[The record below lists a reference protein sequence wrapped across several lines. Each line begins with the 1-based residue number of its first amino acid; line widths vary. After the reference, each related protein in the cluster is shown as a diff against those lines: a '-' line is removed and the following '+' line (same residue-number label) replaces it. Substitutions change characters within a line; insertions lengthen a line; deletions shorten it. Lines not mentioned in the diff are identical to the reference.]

1 VRVLVSGAAGGIGEG
16 IVRALLGGGATVF
29 ATSRSEERLAE
40 LRERIAPEM
49 RPALTGI
56 AGDAGD
62 FAGAA
67 EIVAR
72 VEALGGAE
80 AAVAILGRG
89 WWTSGPLL
97 ELEPGEWKAVLDEM
111 LAAHFAFARAVIPML
126 SRRTGSTYLS
136 LGGGAAFEP
145 MPDAGLV
152 SIAAAGQVM
161 LTRVLAR
168 EIGAAAPRIVELVVD
183 GPVNTRESREFAQP
197 NWIGDADIGRVV
209 AELVL
214 HGAVTWESAR
224 TNGPL
229 IVMSERGKRSR
240 PKNLEN
246 PDPRATRGNARGDR

>member
-16 IVRALLGGGATVF
+16 IVRALLGGGAAVV

-40 LRERIAPEM
+40 LRERIVPEL

-72 VEALGGAE
+72 VEALGGAN

-97 ELEPGEWKAVLDEM
+97 EIAPGEWKAILDEM
-111 LAAHFAFARAVIPML
+111 LTSHFAFARAAIPML
-126 SRRTGSTYLS
+126 ARRTGSLYLS
-136 LGGGAAFEP
+136 IGGGAAFEP
-145 MPDAGLV
+145 VPDAGLV

-161 LTRVLAR
+161 LSRVLAR

-183 GPVNTRESREFAQP
+183 GPVNTRESRPFAKP
-197 NWIGDADIGRVV
+197 NWICDADVGRVV
-209 AELVL
+209 TELVL
-214 HGAVTWESAR
+214 HGVTSWESVRAS
-224 TNGPL
+224 GPL
-229 IVMSERGKRSR
+229 IVMKERGNHTR
-240 PKNLEN
+240 PKNVAY
-246 PDPRATRGNARGDR
+246 PDPRVARGDD